1 MTCCVVLCCAVLCNV
16 CVRLLCVCCDALCCV
31 VLCCVVVKYPFFSH
45 TYSVTLC
52 TLHDIMPST
61 LMYFGSS
68 MAQDKIT
75 LVMPRSKTGLAVSE
89 TLGSTLV
96 VR

>member
-1 MTCCVVLCCAVLCNV
+1 M
-16 CVRLLCVCCDALCCV
+16 
-31 VLCCVVVKYPFFSH
+31 KYPLFSH

-68 MAQDKIT
+68 LAQAQDKDHFGDAEG
-75 LVMPRSKTGLAVSE
+75 VKKEFAESE
-89 TLGSTLV
+89 TLGYTLG